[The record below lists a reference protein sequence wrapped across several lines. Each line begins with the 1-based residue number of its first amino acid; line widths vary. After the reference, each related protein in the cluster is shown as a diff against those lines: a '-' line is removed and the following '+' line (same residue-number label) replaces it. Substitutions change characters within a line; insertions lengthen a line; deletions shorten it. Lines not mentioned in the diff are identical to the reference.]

1 MDSSETDHPI
11 AISPFGGRV
20 RILFE
25 GEVIADTSHALMLE
39 EADYPSVFYVPRA
52 DAHMESLVHSG
63 RVTHC
68 PHKGDASYF
77 SIERGGKRARDAV
90 WSYEAPLPAAA
101 GIACHLAFYPDKV
114 TIETL
119 PFG

>member
-1 MDSSETDHPI
+1 MDDSETSHRV

-25 GEVIADTSHALMLE
+25 GEMIADTSHALMLE
-39 EADYPSVFYVPRA
+39 EGNYPRVFYIPRG

-63 RVTHC
+63 RITHC

-90 WSYEAPLPAAA
+90 WSYETPLPTAVL
-101 GIACHLAFYPDKV
+101 IASYLAFYPDKV